1 MTAMRDFVKA
11 AVDPAVFRR
20 GDGLARSYGVSR
32 ERRDGDGAVG
42 VVVGRDGAYEVR
54 VELRDDGLAGRCE
67 CIAQMTMPVCK
78 HMVALAL
85 VAFAD
90 VRPEGPSL
98 EQLVAG
104 LPQGVL
110 ARLVLDTAARD
121 PALRARV
128 EALADAHG
136 GEVDVK
142 ALRSLITR
150 ATTAP
155 RDPSW
160 RAAARVA
167 ERADEALGLLEG
179 LVDARADQAPVLAEH
194 MIVRV
199 DRLLGAVDDS
209 GGPVGGMA
217 GRARDLHMRAC
228 AAADVPPGEV
238 AKALLRIARRTEWD
252 WVDDAPERYA
262 ELLGDDGLAA
272 LDRALAK
279 ARASDRSG
287 PEVPS
292 WQRSHVEATLARM
305 AESSARAAGDTDRLV
320 AAMAGDLSSAW
331 RYVQVADVLEQA
343 GREREALEWLERGRT
358 TCGDDDGRLR
368 ERLTAAYM
376 RDGREEEALELA
388 WGYLRRRPSAD
399 AVAQLRGVC
408 GDDGWPQHREAAL
421 ATLARWPGELV
432 RAHVADGDAAAALA
446 VAEANEID
454 ADARRRLARALA
466 RVDIRAALGQYEALL
481 EGALV
486 ATGRPAYRSVADLL
500 REMHD
505 AASAHGSGDVVV
517 ERARAVKE
525 EHRRRPAL
533 VEAVDALGWW

>member
-179 LVDARADQAPVLAEH
+179 LVDARADEAPVLAEH

-209 GGPVGGMA
+209 GGQVGGMA

-252 WVDDAPERYA
+252 WVHDAPERYA
-262 ELLGDDGLAA
+262 DLLGDDGLTA

-331 RYVQVADVLEQA
+331 RYVQVADVLEKA
-343 GREREALEWLERGRT
+343 GREREALDWLERGRAAY
-358 TCGDDDGRLR
+358 GDDDSRLR
-368 ERLTAAYM
+368 GRLTAAYM
-376 RDGREEEALELA
+376 RDGR
-388 WGYLRRRPSAD
+388 RRRHWSSPGGICAAARAPTRSPSCA
-399 AVAQLRGVC
+399 ACAATTGAAA
-408 GDDGWPQHREAAL
+408 PEAAL

-432 RAHVADGDAAAALA
+432 RGAPGRRRCRRGVA
-446 VAEANEID
+446 VAEANAKHD
-454 ADARRRLARALA
+454 DARRRMARALA

-533 VEAVDALGWW
+533 VEALDALGWW

>member
-179 LVDARADQAPVLAEH
+179 LVDARADEAPVLAEH

-209 GGPVGGMA
+209 GGQVGGMA

-252 WVDDAPERYA
+252 WVHDAPERYA
-262 ELLGDDGLAA
+262 DLLGDDGLTA

-331 RYVQVADVLEQA
+331 RYVQVADVLEKA
-343 GREREALEWLERGRT
+343 GREREALDWLERGRAAY
-358 TCGDDDGRLR
+358 GDDDSRLR
-368 ERLTAAYM
+368 GRLTAAYM
-376 RDGREEEALELA
+376 RDGR
-388 WGYLRRRPSAD
+388 RRRHWSSPGGICAAARAPTRSPS
-399 AVAQLRGVC
+399 C
-408 GDDGWPQHREAAL
+408 AACA
-421 ATLARWPGELV
+421 ATTGGRSTGRRRWPRWRGG
-432 RAHVADGDAAAALA
+432 RANGAGAPG
-446 VAEANEID
+446 
-454 ADARRRLARALA
+454 RRRCRRGAGRWRRPTRSMRTPAVGW
-466 RVDIRAALGQYEALL
+466 RVPSPASTSVLRW
-481 EGALV
+481 V
-486 ATGRPAYRSVADLL
+486 STRRCSRPPWWRPAGPRTAPS
-500 REMHD
+500 
-505 AASAHGSGDVVV
+505 
-517 ERARAVKE
+517 
-525 EHRRRPAL
+525 PTC
-533 VEAVDALGWW
+533 